1 MDDKSLDIKSQLLN
15 LLRNQGAWNAF
26 SASPANAVAQA
37 ARWGLN
43 MTESQAVNMIL
54 VISAYLG
61 KIDELHLTLLNT
73 VVPGS
78 ILLQSMP
85 QEIPRSD
92 PTRGYASTGKVGNGP
107 VPHID
112 ARVAP
117 LVFRFDMPG
126 FTLSTLGHAF
136 GMA

>member
-1 MDDKSLDIKSQLLN
+1 MDDKSLDIKAQLLN

-26 SASPANAVAQA
+26 SASPAEAVAQA
-37 ARWGLN
+37 ARWGLRI
-43 MTESQAVNMIL
+43 TEAQAVNMIL
-54 VISAYLG
+54 VISSYLA

-85 QEIPRSD
+85 QEVPRSD

-107 VPHID
+107 VPHLD
-112 ARVAP
+112 AQVAP
-117 LVFRFDMPG
+117 LLFRFDMPG
-126 FTLSTLGHAF
+126 FTLLALAHAF